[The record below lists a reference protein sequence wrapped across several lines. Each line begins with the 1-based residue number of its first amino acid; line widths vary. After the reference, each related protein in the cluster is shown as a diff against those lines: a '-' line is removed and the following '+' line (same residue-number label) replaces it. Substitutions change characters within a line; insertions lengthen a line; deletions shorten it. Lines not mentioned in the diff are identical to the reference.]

1 MRRHF
6 LSLLGALVCGVV
18 LLGTTSC
25 EKMNVKDAES
35 EGEGMSVTVRVAS
48 FEQVPFSLARTRGK
62 AVSDVCARLNFLIYK
77 DGERIRQEAQQQG
90 DESFGNALFR
100 LPEGRYFLVVLAH
113 SSNGNPT
120 STNAAKIAFTNST
133 GYTDTFLYADSLIVG
148 NEDVDCALNM
158 KRVVAMVRF
167 LFEDPLPA
175 KAGRIKFYYTGGS
188 GTLNAT
194 DNGWGNVDSKQIQWY
209 DINGGEEKFEIY
221 TIPHTADKEY
231 LTVTVSTF
239 EKESD
244 DTETVVTEKVIED
257 VPVKRNHIT
266 TCRGYL
272 FSPVYKMNFTID
284 VDDEWDNDSIFF
296 QF

>member
-1 MRRHF
+1 
-6 LSLLGALVCGVV
+6 
-18 LLGTTSC
+18 
-25 EKMNVKDAES
+25 
-35 EGEGMSVTVRVAS
+35 
-48 FEQVPFSLARTRGK
+48 
-62 AVSDVCARLNFLIYK
+62 
-77 DGERIRQEAQQQG
+77 
-90 DESFGNALFR
+90 
-100 LPEGRYFLVVLAH
+100 
-113 SSNGNPT
+113 
-120 STNAAKIAFTNST
+120 
-133 GYTDTFLYADSLIVG
+133 
-148 NEDVDCALNM
+148 M